1 MKVTD
6 TEVNIRKRGKERG
19 LNRQK
24 IRHSKRE
31 IDRCR
36 EASIKKERNKQP
48 EMEVDI

>member
-19 LNRQK
+19 VNRHK

-31 IDRCR
+31 IDRCSD
-36 EASIKKERNKQP
+36 ALIKKERNRQP
-48 EMEVDI
+48 EMEIDI

>member
-6 TEVNIRKRGKERG
+6 TEVNIRNLGKERG
-19 LNRQK
+19 VNRQK

-31 IDRCR
+31 LDRCS
-36 EASIKKERNKQP
+36 EVLIKKERNKQP